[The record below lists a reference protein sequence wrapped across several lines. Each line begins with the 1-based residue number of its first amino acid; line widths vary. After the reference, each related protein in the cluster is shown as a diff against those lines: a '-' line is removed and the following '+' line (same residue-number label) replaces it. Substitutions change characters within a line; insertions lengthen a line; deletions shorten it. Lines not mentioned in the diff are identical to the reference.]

1 MARLGVFLERVFIV
15 LLALTIFVFFYA
27 KLRLWSSDL
36 IFFFLKTQRWE
47 NLIYMALFVFALG
60 FVLTRLTQN
69 VFRKNLL

>member
-1 MARLGVFLERVFIV
+1 VARLGVFLERVFIV

>member
-1 MARLGVFLERVFIV
+1 MERVFIV

-69 VFRKNLL
+69 VFRKNPL

>member
-15 LLALTIFVFFYA
+15 LLALTIFVFFYV
-27 KLRLWSSDL
+27 KLRLWSTDL
-36 IFFFLKTQRWE
+36 IFFFLKTRRWE
-47 NLIYMALFVFALG
+47 NLVYLALFVFALG

>member
-1 MARLGVFLERVFIV
+1 MERVFIV